1 MGRGGMTE
9 EEIKTMGEHLA
20 RLDEATSFIKDTSK
34 RQEKALIDI
43 FKSNKEMTAKITGL
57 ETVIRMSIAEQ
68 KRINERADEDL
79 SKIKE
84 GWDTKEGEL
93 DTRMRSTER
102 RISWFAGGAA
112 VALLVFDI
120 VFRFIIMWV
129 KAKIS

>member
-1 MGRGGMTE
+1 MTG

-68 KRINERADEDL
+68 KRINNRVGGDI
-79 SKIKE
+79 SRIGKE
-84 GWDTKEGEL
+84 WNAKEGEL
-93 DTRMRSTER
+93 DIRTRATER
-102 RISWFAGGAA
+102 RIAYFAGGAA
-112 VALLVFDI
+112 VALLIFDFILRWI
-120 VFRFIIMWV
+120 VV
-129 KAKIS
+129 KIL